1 VPDRFGRR
9 IRVSQETPGLEQ
21 RGVEI
26 VPKDERTV
34 GFWDLFVIW
43 GGFSIIMTNFLLG
56 ALGVGVGIGPA
67 IIAHMIGI
75 LIVAGVVWLGTILG
89 SEQGIAGTAAMRSAF
104 GINGRYIASVVMF
117 IVGVGWFG
125 VQTGI
130 VGSAAFEIVKDLV
143 PAIAFTPRVWMVIM
157 GVLMASVAIFGFMAI
172 V

>member
-1 VPDRFGRR
+1 MAPRLQCARSLRKEDSQEQGNAGVGTEGRR
-9 IRVSQETPGLEQ
+9 DRSQRQ
-21 RGVEI
+21 
-26 VPKDERTV
+26 RTV

-43 GGFSIIMTNFLLG
+43 GGFSIIMTNLLLG

-89 SEQGIAGTAAMRSAF
+89 SEQGIAGTVAMRSAF

-125 VQTGI
+125 VQTGM
-130 VGSAAFEIVKDLV
+130 VGSAAYEIVKDLL
-143 PAIAFTPRVWMVIM
+143 PAIAFTPL
-157 GVLMASVAIFGFMAI
+157 GFGW
-172 V
+172 